1 MDRDSQPPR
10 PNWHETGPRQRRV
23 PGRAA
28 AVITALAALVV
39 PVAGWW
45 LYVAVAPRVDIIAI
59 ELSGSDQP
67 LPLPDGVTTALWWD
81 FAFIAC
87 YGAGLL
93 LGTTAARWVAST
105 PRGRRIVR
113 FALVAAVVVIAADV
127 VENVLLLTAGPTWLL
142 DVATAAAVLKFA
154 ALLPA
159 AVVALAGVVVVLK
172 RALLPSQSR
181 IATLRAD
188 DVQPGE
194 PLELDDPLAVRETT
208 TASGG
213 AARWRAGYRVPGVD
227 VADISNRF
235 AQGDDTVGFCL
246 SGGGI
251 RAASVAMGGLQTL
264 RSELLGAKYL
274 VSVSGG
280 GYTAGALQQA
290 LTSAVH
296 DDRFTDRDADIEP
309 RRKPEEA
316 YQHGSAEEN
325 HVRRH
330 LAYLADT
337 PWEMVTALGVLARGL
352 LLSLFLLFAP
362 AVVFGVLAGWFYRS
376 VPLTPLGDV
385 FPQPRM
391 GALYLLGALV
401 VVVFL
406 LSQYWQRQPRTNEG
420 QLAGRAARALTGIA
434 LVVGALTVVIPS
446 LIGVADWILAD
457 REMAIAVGGPIGT
470 VVLTYVAT
478 LGSILW
484 KHRTR
489 ITGWFRKRDKRDKGD
504 TVTGAAPSGL
514 LQRVFVVL
522 TIGVLGAAWLLLFAG
537 SATVSGDAALWT
549 AIVVG
554 VLLLAIGLG
563 FDETSLSL
571 HPFYRARL
579 ARTFAVRVVCRKDN
593 RVVAVPYRNTEL
605 TRLSTYGAVEEG
617 MRFPQVIFA
626 AAAQLT
632 GESRTPPGLNCVS
645 YTMSADWVGGPDI
658 GWTATSPLEVALK
671 DRIHLK
677 RDLTVQGAVAISGAA
692 FASAM
697 GRAARWY
704 QVLLAVSGARL
715 GTWLPNPGYLHAE
728 ARSGGGWERQPLP
741 SARRLPYLLKEVFGS
756 YSHHDRLLHVTD
768 GGHYDNLGLVEL
780 FRRRCTKIYC
790 IDASGDKPPTATALA
805 EALRLAQHE
814 LGVRVELDHPW
825 PGDIEPGSGA
835 ALPPENPLS
844 ALNERLVQDPIIR
857 GTVIYPPESG
867 LAAVTGRIVI
877 AKALLWPELPY
888 SLLAYAAKHPE
899 FPHDSTG
906 DQWFGEGKFSAYTEL
921 GRRLGERV
929 LHPVAAPAPAPAP
942 APPAPEAAP
951 PAPAAPEAADQA
963 AARPA

>member
-10 PNWHETGPRQRRV
+10 PNWHETGPRKRRV
-23 PGRAA
+23 PGRAV

-45 LYVAVAPRVDIIAI
+45 LYAAVTPSVDIIAI
-59 ELSGSDQP
+59 ELGGSDQP

-93 LGTTAARWVAST
+93 LGTTAARWIATT
-105 PRGRRIVR
+105 PRRRRIAR
-113 FALVAAVVVIAADV
+113 FALVSAVVVIAADV
-127 VENVLLLTAGPTWLL
+127 VENVLLLTAGPAWLL
-142 DVATAAAVLKFA
+142 DAATAAAVLKFA

-159 AVVALAGVVVVLK
+159 ALVALAGVVVVLK
-172 RALLPSQSR
+172 RALVPAPSR
-181 IATLRAD
+181 VATLRAD

-194 PLELDDPLAVRETT
+194 PLELDDPQAVRETT

-251 RAASVAMGGLQTL
+251 RAASVAMGALQTL

-290 LTSAVH
+290 LTDAVH
-296 DDRFTDRDADIEP
+296 DERITDPDAGVEP
-309 RRKPEEA
+309 LRKPERA
-316 YQHGSAEEN
+316 YQHGTAEEH

-330 LAYLADT
+330 SAYLADT

-362 AVVFGVLAGWFYRS
+362 AVVLGVLAGWFYRS
-376 VPLTPLGDV
+376 VPLTPLGEV

-401 VVVFL
+401 VAIFV
-406 LSQYWQRQPRTNEG
+406 LSRYWQHTPRSQEG
-420 QLAGRAARALTGIA
+420 QRAGRAARALTGIT
-434 LVVGALTVVIPS
+434 LVAGALTVVIPS
-446 LIGVADWILAD
+446 LIGIADWILAD
-457 REMAIAVGGPIGT
+457 REVEIAVGGPIGT
-470 VVLTYVAT
+470 VVLTYLAT

-489 ITGWFRKRDKRDKGD
+489 ITGWFGKRGKDD
-504 TVTGAAPSGL
+504 TVTGAVPSGL
-514 LQRVFVVL
+514 LQRVLVVL

-549 AIVVG
+549 AIAVG
-554 VLLLAIGLG
+554 ALLLAIGLG

-579 ARTFAVRVVCRKDN
+579 ARAFAVRAVCRSDE

-617 MRFPQVIFA
+617 LRFPQVIFA

-645 YTMSADWVGGPDI
+645 YTMSADWVGGPDV
-658 GWTATSPLEVALK
+658 GWTATAPLEFAVK
-671 DRIHLK
+671 DRIK

-741 SARRLPYLLKEVFGS
+741 SARRFPYLLKEVFGS

-780 FRRRCTKIYC
+780 LRRRCTRIYC

-825 PGDIEPGSGA
+825 PGNIEPGSGA
-835 ALPPENPLS
+835 ALPPEDPLS

-857 GTVIYPPESG
+857 GTVIYPAESG

-877 AKALLWPELPY
+877 AKALLWRDLPY

-906 DQWFGEGKFSAYTEL
+906 DQWFGEAKFSAYTEL
-921 GRRLGERV
+921 GRRLGEQV
-929 LHPVAAPAPAPAP
+929 LRPVAAPAPAPPQRVAP
-942 APPAPEAAP
+942 
-951 PAPAAPEAADQA
+951 D
-963 AARPA
+963 RS

>member
-10 PNWHETGPRQRRV
+10 PNWHETGLRKRRV

-28 AVITALAALVV
+28 AVITALAALVL

-45 LYVAVAPRVDIIAI
+45 LYTAATPPVDIIAI
-59 ELSGSDQP
+59 ELGGSGQP
-67 LPLPDGVTTALWWD
+67 RPLPDGATTALWWD
-81 FAFIAC
+81 FALIAC

-93 LGTTAARWVAST
+93 LGTTAAHWVATT
-105 PRGRRIVR
+105 PRRRRIVR
-113 FALVAAVVVIAADV
+113 FALVSAVVVIAADV
-127 VENVLLLTAGPTWLL
+127 VENVLLLTAGPAWLL

-159 AVVALAGVVVVLK
+159 ALVALAGVVVVLK
-172 RALLPSQSR
+172 RALVPSPSR

-194 PLELDDPLAVRETT
+194 PLELDDPQAVRETT

-251 RAASVAMGGLQTL
+251 RAASVAMGALQTL

-290 LTSAVH
+290 LTDAVH
-296 DDRFTDRDADIEP
+296 DERITDPDAGVEP
-309 RRKPEEA
+309 LRKPERA
-316 YQHGSAEEN
+316 YQHGTAEEH

-330 LAYLADT
+330 SAYLADT

-352 LLSLFLLFAP
+352 LVSLFLLFAP
-362 AVVFGVLAGWFYRS
+362 AVVLGVLAGWFYRN

-385 FPQPRM
+385 FPQPRL
-391 GALYLLGALV
+391 GALYLLGVLV
-401 VVVFL
+401 LVIFL
-406 LSQYWQRQPRTNEG
+406 LSRYCQHTPRSKAGQR
-420 QLAGRAARALTGIA
+420 AGRAARALTGIA

-446 LIGVADWILAD
+446 LIGLADWILAD
-457 REMAIAVGGPIGT
+457 REMEIAVGGPIGT
-470 VVLTYVAT
+470 VVLTYLAT

-489 ITGWFRKRDKRDKGD
+489 ITGWFGKRGKDD
-504 TVTGAAPSGL
+504 TVTGAVPSGL
-514 LQRVFVVL
+514 LQRVLVVL
-522 TIGVLGAAWLLLFAG
+522 TVGVLGAAWLLLFAG
-537 SATVSGDAALWT
+537 SATVGGDAALWT
-549 AIVVG
+549 AVVVG
-554 VLLLAIGLG
+554 VLLLAIGFG

-579 ARTFAVRVVCRKDN
+579 ARAFAVRAVRRSDE
-593 RVVAVPYRNTEL
+593 RVVAVPYRSTEL
-605 TRLSTYGAVEEG
+605 TRLSTYGAVEKG
-617 MRFPQVIFA
+617 LRFPQVIFA

-658 GWTATSPLEVALK
+658 GWTATAPLEVAVK
-671 DRIHLK
+671 DRIK

-704 QVLLAVSGARL
+704 QALLAVSGARL

-768 GGHYDNLGLVEL
+768 GGHYDNLGVVEL

-835 ALPPENPLS
+835 ALPPEDPLS
-844 ALNERLVQDPIIR
+844 ALNERLVKDPIIR
-857 GTVIYPPESG
+857 GTVIYPAESG

-906 DQWFGEGKFSAYTEL
+906 DQWFDEAKFSAYTEL
-921 GRRLGERV
+921 GRRLGEQV
-929 LHPVAAPAPAPAP
+929 LRPVAAPAPT
-942 APPAPEAAP
+942 
-951 PAPAAPEAADQA
+951 PAPAAPAVVDQP
-963 AARPA
+963 AARRA